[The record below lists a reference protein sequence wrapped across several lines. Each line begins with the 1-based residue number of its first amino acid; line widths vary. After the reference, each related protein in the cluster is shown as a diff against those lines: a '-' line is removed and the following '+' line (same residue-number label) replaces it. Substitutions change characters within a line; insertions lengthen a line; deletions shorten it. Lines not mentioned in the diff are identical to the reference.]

1 MSLIGVQLARQHM
14 FADAAEVQDRA
25 VTVRPSSTALFSVDS
40 ADRYASQLASQ
51 FGIASPY
58 NFSITRGQSLLNGFF
73 KRIAVTEIVFP
84 YFIPNVNSQ
93 TKVIK
98 VIYNGGAE
106 ATLTLTEG
114 FYSPPAL
121 AAALQ
126 TALIPLTNA
135 GTTVVYNSL
144 GQFVIDVGAGNDL
157 MLFDPSPNSNDP
169 NNFGLFD
176 LIGGLDTWFAAASQT
191 LTGKSTRCRFTEY
204 VDIVSPQLTYNQ
216 DLKDGSSDPIVRD
229 ALCRVYIEDETSPV
243 IPVYQT
249 AAPAGPVMT
258 SSVAI
263 PGTYPYTIYRK
274 FPHPKQILWNS
285 TQSIGN
291 LTFQVY
297 DSRGTLLSANSTTMP
312 DYKCPDWRMS
322 LLVSEN

>member
-14 FADAAEVQDRA
+14 FAEAPEIEDRA
-25 VTVRPSSTALFSVDS
+25 ITVRPSSTALFSVDS
-40 ADRYASQLASQ
+40 SDRYASQVNAQ
-51 FGIASPY
+51 FGTTSPY
-58 NFSITRGQSLLNGFF
+58 DFIISRNQALLNGFF
-73 KRIAVTEIVFP
+73 RRIAVTEIVFP
-84 YFIPNVNSQ
+84 YSIPNINTQ
-93 TKVIK
+93 TNTMK

-106 ATLTLTEG
+106 VTLTLTEG

-126 TALIPLTNA
+126 AELIPLTSGA
-135 GTTVVYNSL
+135 TTVVYNSL
-144 GQFVIDVGAGNDL
+144 GQFVIDVGAGDDL
-157 MLFDPSPNSNDP
+157 ILFDSSSDP

-176 LIGGLDTWFAAASQT
+176 LIGGTADWINPGGQI

-229 ALCRVYIEDETSPV
+229 ALCRVYLEDETSPV
-243 IPVYQT
+243 IPLYQT
-249 AAPAGPVMT
+249 AAPAGPVMSA

-274 FPHPKQILWNS
+274 FPHPKQILWNK
-285 TQSIGN
+285 TQSLGY

-297 DSRGTLLSANSTTMP
+297 DSRGKLLSANSGTMK
-312 DYKCPDWRMS
+312 DFMCPDWRMS
-322 LLVSEN
+322 ILVSEN